1 MKALNPA
8 LETPEAGKSSLSGNG
23 VKVEAGSVDV
33 AGIKV
38 GVGVDV
44 NCRIELI
51 ISGWWATAFAWTTNI
66 PIKPGS
72 AIPSIRRIKNE
83 D

>member
-1 MKALNPA
+1 MEERLDGGTAV
-8 LETPEAGKSSLSGNG
+8 E
-23 VKVEAGSVDV
+23 VEARSVDV
-33 AGIKV
+33 AWINV
-38 GVGVDV
+38 GVVV
-44 NCRIELI
+44 VVICRIELI

-83 D
+83 N